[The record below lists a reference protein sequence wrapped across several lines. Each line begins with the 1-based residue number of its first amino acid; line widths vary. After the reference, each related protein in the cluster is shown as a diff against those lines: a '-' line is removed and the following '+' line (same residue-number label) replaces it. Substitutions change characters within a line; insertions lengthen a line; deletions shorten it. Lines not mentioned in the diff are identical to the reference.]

1 MTSLK
6 YILVGSN
13 GKYLQADGEFDNPI
27 DTTVLFSSMEEV
39 TIYIEQNLPI
49 GQYTVITSVIKE

>member
-6 YILVGSN
+6 YIIVGPD
-13 GKYLQADGEFDNPI
+13 GKYLQANGEFDNPI
-27 DTTVLFSSMEEV
+27 DTTVLFPSMEEV